1 MISLDF
7 LKERATSFVSQR
19 ISHSRAKVRSPVH
32 LTRSDSSMDYVKF
45 FYLVL
50 KVIIELKRF
59 SYKNT
64 KFLYQV
70 KG

>member
-7 LKERATSFVSQR
+7 LKERATSFVSHR
-19 ISHSRAKVRSPVH
+19 ISQSMAKVRTPVQ
-32 LTRSDSSMDYVKF
+32 LTRSDSNMDYMKF

-50 KVIIELKRF
+50 KIIIELKRF
-59 SYKNT
+59 YKNT